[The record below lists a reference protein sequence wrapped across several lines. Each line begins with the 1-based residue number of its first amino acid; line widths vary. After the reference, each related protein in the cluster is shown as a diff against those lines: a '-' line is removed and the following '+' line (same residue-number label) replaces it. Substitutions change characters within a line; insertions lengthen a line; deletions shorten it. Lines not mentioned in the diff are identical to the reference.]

1 MAYSFEGRKASM
13 EKFVVMEIE
22 SLLFD
27 DRTKSPV
34 VVLKPIDGEAGWILP
49 IWIGAFEASALAMEL
64 ENINLPRPFTHDLM
78 RDVIKTLGGE
88 LVQIEIHSNI
98 KGTYMANLIINQN
111 GNTLTIDA
119 RPSDSIILA
128 LKCKAKIYANPEL
141 FQIVSKEERDIDPGE
156 VEIEDEIG
164 ENDIGT
170 RLRELRPEDFG
181 RSG

>member
-1 MAYSFEGRKASM
+1 M

-34 VVLKPIDGEAGWILP
+34 VVLKPIEGEAGWILP

-78 RDVIKTLGGE
+78 RNVINTLGGE
-88 LVQIEIHSNI
+88 LVQIEIHSNV
-98 KGTYMANLIINQN
+98 KGTYMANLIINQD

-141 FQIVSKEERDIDPGE
+141 FQIISREDREPEQGELELEEDISE
-156 VEIEDEIG
+156 S
-164 ENDIGT
+164 DIGT